1 MIQTQLLDINYKKCF
16 QLERLLDCIA
26 ICFKIG
32 HLLFCQGVKEL
43 FICETL
49 KDTICFEVDPVPFEE
64 EEIILHIEI
73 KLTTF

>member
-1 MIQTQLLDINYKKCF
+1 MQTQLLDINYKECF

-32 HLLFCQGVKEL
+32 NLLFCQGVKEL

-49 KDTICFEVDPVPFEE
+49 EETKCYDVHPELFEE
-64 EEIILHIEI
+64 EEKLVHIEI
-73 KLTTF
+73 KWTNF

>member
-1 MIQTQLLDINYKKCF
+1 M
-16 QLERLLDCIA
+16 
-26 ICFKIG
+26 
-32 HLLFCQGVKEL
+32 

-73 KLTTF
+73 KLTTFWIGDSKYDIRFISNPLYRKNPVNIDHKLIPVYVTYNM